1 MRSAKTLPKKKR
13 TGARLNKLTTFCIGC
28 TTELPSSALVC
39 PNCRKLVHTE
49 RLKTLAQEAEGA
61 EKDGDVETAITLW
74 REAHSLLP
82 PETSQAKSIGE
93 KIAGLSKKLGKPTSP
108 VPKSLAA
115 LGAFG
120 LLIWKFKFLL
130 VGLLSKGKLLIFG
143 LSKVG
148 TLKSMALFVAIA
160 GSEWGWAFGLG
171 LVVSIYIHE
180 MGHVASLV
188 RHGIPA
194 EPPMF
199 VPGLGAFVRLKQS
212 PANKTEDAAIG
223 LAGPVWG
230 LAAAVVCALVWY
242 STGSSIW
249 GSLAKFG
256 ALINLFNLL
265 PFWQLD
271 GGRGVKPLTRG
282 QRVVLL
288 GVCGLAYLL
297 TQVSLLLL
305 IGLLM
310 IFQLLPQGDEK
321 GHPATLGLHAFLLL
335 SLSVLSALPVALS

>member
-1 MRSAKTLPKKKR
+1 MVTA
-13 TGARLNKLTTFCIGC
+13 CVGC
-28 TTELPSSALVC
+28 GTELPTAALAC

-49 RLKTLAQEAEGA
+49 RLNTLAQEAEGA

-82 PETSQAKSIGE
+82 PQTSQAQTIGDKLSQLTKKSD
-93 KIAGLSKKLGKPTSP
+93 KPSAP
-108 VPKSLAA
+108 IPKSLAA
-115 LGAFG
+115 LGALG
-120 LLIWKFKFLL
+120 LFIWKFKFLL
-130 VGLLSKGKLLIFG
+130 AGVLSKGKLLLLGF
-143 LSKVG
+143 SNVNM
-148 TLKSMALFVAIA
+148 LKSMALFVAIA

-230 LAAAVVCALVWY
+230 LAAAVVCAIVWY
-242 STGSSIW
+242 ATGSSIW

-256 ALINLFNLL
+256 ALINLFNLV

-282 QRVVLL
+282 QRGVLL
-288 GVCGLAYLL
+288 GVCGLCYLF

-321 GHPATLGLHAFLLL
+321 GHPATLALYAFLLL
-335 SLSVLSALPVALS
+335 SLSALSALPVALS